1 MQEIILVNERGE
13 QEVFV
18 PKDAVVTAAEYKK
31 IKDQL
36 WDKGVEIR
44 SLRSQLDT
52 IKTTYNLLDKELK
65 EINHG

>member
-13 QEVFV
+13 REVFV
-18 PKDAVVTAAEYKK
+18 PKDATTAKYNK

>member
-1 MQEIILVNERGE
+1 MLCKKSY
-13 QEVFV
+13 
-18 PKDAVVTAAEYKK
+18 PKYEYKK

-44 SLRSQLDT
+44 FLRSQLDT

>member
-1 MQEIILVNERGE
+1 VQEIISVNELGE
-13 QEVFV
+13 REVFV
-18 PKDAVVTAAEYKK
+18 PKYEYNK

>member
-13 QEVFV
+13 REVFV